1 MSTSEAAA
9 SSPNRW
15 LLVSSPENFEVSRS
29 RGFDIAGMKSRQRKK
44 AEAVQAGDTVFFY
57 LTGMKAIAG
66 LAEVTGTFYE
76 DHSHI
81 WDSKKAAEEYP
92 FRFSINPVAIIPDPG
107 DFVAVEVFIDEL
119 EYVQRW
125 PRENWTLAFQGNV
138 HRLSEPDYNLLAQAV
153 HAAVDDTGGTGK

>member
-1 MSTSEAAA
+1 MSTTTTAT

-29 RGFDIAGMKSRQRKK
+29 RGFDIAGMKSRHRKK
-44 AEAVQAGDTVFFY
+44 AEAVQQGDTVFFY

-81 WDSKKAAEEYP
+81 WDSKKANEEYP
-92 FRFSINPVAIIPDPG
+92 FRFSIHPISIIPNPG

-125 PRENWTLAFQGNV
+125 SRENWTLAFQGNV
-138 HRLSEPDYNLLAQAV
+138 HRLSESDYALLAEAV
-153 HAAVDDTGGTGK
+153 RAAVDDVGGIGK